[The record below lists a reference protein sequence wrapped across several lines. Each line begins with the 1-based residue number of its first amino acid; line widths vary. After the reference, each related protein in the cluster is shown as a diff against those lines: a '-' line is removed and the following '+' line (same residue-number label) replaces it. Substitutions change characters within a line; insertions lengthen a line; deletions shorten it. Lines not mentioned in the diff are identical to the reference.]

1 MMVFQNYIKITL
13 EKNEIKNF
21 NCFHSLSV
29 ISRAHHKTNRKMY
42 TQITIVNE
50 SLSQKPARR
59 QLIFISAAQSMSWL
73 CRVKICL
80 RASRFIQLLILIF
93 LCFLMKGRE
102 QPTSELAPILARLS
116 KHHAEAVKLRV
127 KALNRTVRGRTRSR
141 HTRKKPDIRDV
152 FRDVEVRLATSAVCD
167 RFVNWQWFIEQTCST
182 GSRSRSATPDS
193 LDSLPDQDQWNNG
206 NQIPSFVSIFDNS
219 PAVGARAKQNLRR
232 TPSAPLRGSAELF
245 RGSHIRCDIPCFTA
259 DGIELLNF
267 QRLGTIHIPRI
278 RSGSDPSC
286 TIG

>member
-1 MMVFQNYIKITL
+1 M
-13 EKNEIKNF
+13 
-21 NCFHSLSV
+21 
-29 ISRAHHKTNRKMY
+29 
-42 TQITIVNE
+42 
-50 SLSQKPARR
+50 
-59 QLIFISAAQSMSWL
+59 
-73 CRVKICL
+73 
-80 RASRFIQLLILIF
+80 
-93 LCFLMKGRE
+93 
-102 QPTSELAPILARLS
+102 ARLS

-141 HTRKKPDIRDV
+141 HQRKKPDIRDV
-152 FRDVEVRLATSAVCD
+152 FRDVEVRSWRQLKSHLMECVTSLNNHPHS
-167 RFVNWQWFIEQTCST
+167 RTLINIQHLFFLQTCST

-193 LDSLPDQDQWNNG
+193 LDSLPDQDQWNNVT
-206 NQIPSFVSIFDNS
+206 QIPSFVSIFDNT
-219 PAVGARAKQNLRR
+219 PMVGIRAKQNLRR

-267 QRLGTIHIPRI
+267 QRLGTIHIPRV